1 MRTNSFKLLAPLLF
15 LSLISNAANCP
26 ASQHPTFTVAVAP
39 GLSTDPVSGRLIVMI
54 TNQPLQGGR
63 LVPSFGP
70 SAHSVWV
77 AAKEITNLT
86 PQNPAMLDPDEL
98 AYPDAF
104 CMASAGSYKVRAV
117 LDVNHN
123 FAYDYNS
130 SDGDLESEI
139 VDQTFNPSSAD
150 VISVTLTKRKVD
162 PPLQLPPHA
171 ELLDF
176 TSPSLSEF
184 WGRPIH
190 IQGFVVLPPSYSSS
204 NRRFPTVHMTHGFGG
219 TLPRLAQRN
228 GTEISKLMEEHKIPE
243 MIWVMLVEAFPTG
256 THEFA
261 DSVNNGPWGKALT
274 TELIPRL
281 EKQYRMDAKPSGRF
295 LTGHSSGGWAAL
307 WLQVRYPSFFGG
319 TWPTAPDPSDF
330 RNFTRID
337 LTQRPLPN
345 FYHRDDGSPIM
356 LLRMGGKDVQSVED
370 LARQERV
377 LGEYSGQLAS
387 FEWVFSPRGQ
397 DGRPMQLFDRDT
409 GRIDP
414 QVADYWEQ
422 HYDIATLLRR
432 NWKTIG
438 PLLNGKIHLTVGTAD
453 TVHLDE
459 SARLLDQTI
468 KELGGKATFTYVEGR
483 SHFDL
488 YQGGLTEQIAKQ
500 MYALARSSQAPG
512 ATRATRKKAAAQKD
526 AVKP

>member
-1 MRTNSFKLLAPLLF
+1 
-15 LSLISNAANCP
+15 
-26 ASQHPTFTVAVAP
+26 
-39 GLSTDPVSGRLIVMI
+39 MI
-54 TNQPLQGGR
+54 TSQPLQGGR
-63 LVPSFGP
+63 LVPSYGP
-70 SAHSVWV
+70 SAHSVWL

-86 PQNPAMLDPDEL
+86 AQNPAAIDPDEL

-104 CMASAGSYKVRAV
+104 CMATAGAYKVRAV

-139 VDQTFNPSSAD
+139 VDQTFNPTSAD
-150 VISVTLTKRKVD
+150 VISVTLRKRKID
-162 PPLQLPPHA
+162 PPPQLPPHA
-171 ELLDF
+171 ERFDF
-176 TSPSLSEF
+176 ISPSLSEF

-190 IQGFVVLPPSYSSS
+190 MQGLVLIPPSYSDGK
-204 NRRFPTVHMTHGFGG
+204 RRYPTVYMTHGFGG
-219 TLPRLAQRN
+219 TLARMAQRS

-274 TELIPRL
+274 AELIPHL
-281 EKQYRMDAKPSGRF
+281 EKQYRMDARPSSRF

-307 WLQVRYPSFFGG
+307 WLQVRYPAFFGG
-319 TWPTAPDPSDF
+319 TWPTAPDPTDF
-330 RNFTRID
+330 RSFTRID
-337 LTQRPLPN
+337 LTRRPLPN
-345 FYHRDDGSPIM
+345 FYRQDDGNPLM
-356 LLRMGGKDVQSVED
+356 LIRMGGKDVQSIED

-397 DGRPMQLFDRDT
+397 DGRPMPLFDRDT

-414 QVADYWEQ
+414 RVADYWEQ
-422 HYDIATLLRR
+422 HYDIANLLRR

-468 KELGGKATFTYVEGR
+468 KELGGKATFTYMEGR

-488 YQGGLTEQIAKQ
+488 YQNGLSEQIANQ
-500 MYALARSSQAPG
+500 MYAVARPAQAQA
-512 ATRATRKKAAAQKD
+512 ATHATGKKAAAQKD
-526 AVKP
+526 VAKP